1 MSSLDRK
8 RALHAEL
15 VARLA
20 SQLDAA
26 RHAHQSATEGATHEQ
41 ARAENDKDTR
51 GLEQSYLARGHSAR
65 VADLEVALAA
75 VRALSLRSFT
85 GDQAVALGALVLIDD
100 EGRRLSCFVASH
112 GGGEALAGGAVQVV
126 TPRSPL
132 GAALIGKQPG
142 DVAEVQLAGRRRELE
157 ILEIE

>member
-1 MSSLDRK
+1 MSPLDRK
-8 RALHAEL
+8 RALRAEL

-26 RHAHQSATEGATHEQ
+26 RHAHQSAIEGATHEQ

-65 VADLEVALAA
+65 IAELEVAVAAAGALA
-75 VRALSLRSFT
+75 LREFT
-85 GDQAVALGALVLIDD
+85 VDQAVALGALVVVGED
-100 EGRRLSCFVASH
+100 ERRLSYFVVSN
-112 GGGEALAGGAVQVV
+112 GGGETLAGGTVQVV

-132 GAALIGKQPG
+132 GVALIGKQAG
-142 DVAEVQLAGRRRELE
+142 DVANVRLAGRQRELE

>member
-15 VARLA
+15 VARLS

-26 RHAHQSATEGATHEQ
+26 RHAHQSAIEGATHEQ

-65 VADLEVALAA
+65 VADLEVAVAA
-75 VRALSLRSFT
+75 VRALVLRSFT
-85 GDQAVALGALVLIDD
+85 DDQAASLGALVLVDE
-100 EGRRLSCFVASH
+100 EGRRLSYFFASH
-112 GGGEALAGGAVQVV
+112 GGGETLAGGTVQVV

-132 GAALIGKQPG
+132 GAALIGKRSG
-142 DVAEVQLAGRRRELE
+142 DVAELRLAGRRRELE
-157 ILEIE
+157 VLEIE

>member
-8 RALHAEL
+8 RALQAEL

-20 SQLDAA
+20 SQLDTA
-26 RHAHQSATEGATHEQ
+26 RAAHQSATEGATHEQ

-65 VADLEVALAA
+65 IADLEVAVAA
-75 VRALSLRSFT
+75 VRALAPRPFT
-85 GDQAVALGALVLIDD
+85 DDQPVALGALVVVDD
-100 EGRRLSCFVASH
+100 DGRRLTYFVASH
-112 GGGEALAGGAVQVV
+112 GGGEPLADGTVQVV

-132 GAALIGKQPG
+132 GVALVGKQPG
-142 DVAEVQLAGRRRELE
+142 DVVELRLAGRRRELE
-157 ILEIE
+157 ILDIE

>member
-1 MSSLDRK
+1 MSSLERK
-8 RALHAEL
+8 RALRAEL

-26 RHAHQSATEGATHEQ
+26 RAAHQSAIEGATHEQ

-65 VADLEVALAA
+65 IAELEVAVAA
-75 VRALSLRSFT
+75 VGALALREP
-85 GDQAVALGALVLIDD
+85 GVDEAVSLGALVVVGED
-100 EGRRLSCFVASH
+100 ERRLSYFVVSH
-112 GGGEALAGGAVQVV
+112 GGGETLAGGTVQVV

-132 GAALIGKQPG
+132 GLALIGKRAG
-142 DVAEVQLAGRRRELE
+142 DVAEVRLSGRRRELE

>member
-1 MSSLDRK
+1 MSPLDRK
-8 RALHAEL
+8 RALRAEL

-26 RHAHQSATEGATHEQ
+26 RNAHQSAIEGATHEQ

-65 VADLEVALAA
+65 IADLEVAVTAVGALA
-75 VRALSLRSFT
+75 LRTFT
-85 GDQAVALGALVLIDD
+85 AEQAVALGALVVVG
-100 EGRRLSCFVASH
+100 EEERRLTYFVVSH
-112 GGGEALAGGAVQVV
+112 GGGETLAGGTVQVV

-132 GAALIGKQPG
+132 GLALIGKQPG
-142 DVAEVQLAGRRRELE
+142 DVAELRLAGRRRELE
-157 ILEIE
+157 ILEID

>member
-8 RALHAEL
+8 RALQAEL

-26 RHAHQSATEGATHEQ
+26 RNAHQSAIEGATHEQ

-65 VADLEVALAA
+65 IADLEVAVAA
-75 VRALSLRSFT
+75 VRALALRPFT
-85 GDQAVALGALVLIDD
+85 EDQPVALGALVAVDD
-100 EGRRLSCFVASH
+100 DGRRLTYFIASH
-112 GGGEALAGGAVQVV
+112 GGGETLADGTVQVV

-132 GAALIGKQPG
+132 GVALVGKQPG
-142 DVAEVQLAGRRRELE
+142 DVVELRLAGRRRELE
-157 ILEIE
+157 ILDIE

>member
-1 MSSLDRK
+1 MSPLDRK
-8 RALHAEL
+8 RALRAEL

-26 RHAHQSATEGATHEQ
+26 RSAHQSAIEGATHEQ

-65 VADLEVALAA
+65 VAELEVAVAA
-75 VRALSLRSFT
+75 VGALALREL
-85 GDQAVALGALVLIDD
+85 GADQPAALGALVEVGED
-100 EGRRLSCFVASH
+100 ERRLSYFVASH
-112 GGGEALAGGAVQVV
+112 GGGENLAGGAVQVV

-132 GAALIGKQPG
+132 GVALLGKRVG
-142 DVAEVQLAGRRRELE
+142 DVAEVRLAGRRRELE
-157 ILEIE
+157 ILAIE

>member
-8 RALHAEL
+8 RALQAEL

-26 RHAHQSATEGATHEQ
+26 RNAHQSAIEGATHEQ

-65 VADLEVALAA
+65 IADLEVAVAA
-75 VRALSLRSFT
+75 VRALALRAFT
-85 GDQAVALGALVLIDD
+85 DDQPVALGALVIVD
-100 EGRRLSCFVASH
+100 EDGRRLTYFVASH
-112 GGGEALAGGAVQVV
+112 GGGETLADGTVQVV

-132 GAALIGKQPG
+132 GVALVGSQPG
-142 DVAEVQLAGRRRELE
+142 DVD
-157 ILEIE
+157 

>member
-1 MSSLDRK
+1 MSPLDRK
-8 RALHAEL
+8 RALRDEL
-15 VARLA
+15 LALLA

-65 VADLEVALAA
+65 IADLEVAVAA
-75 VRALSLRSFT
+75 V
-85 GDQAVALGALVLIDD
+85 GALVVRELDADD
-100 EGRRLSCFVASH
+100 AVAPGALVVVGEGERRLSYFVVSH
-112 GGGEALAGGAVQVV
+112 GGGETLAGGTVQVV

-132 GAALIGKQPG
+132 GAALFGKRAG
-142 DVAEVQLAGRRRELE
+142 DEAVVRLSGRRRELE
-157 ILEIE
+157 ILQIE

>member
-8 RALHAEL
+8 QALRAEL

-20 SQLDAA
+20 SQLDTA
-26 RHAHQSATEGATHEQ
+26 RHAHQSAIEGATHEQ

-65 VADLEVALAA
+65 IGDLEVAVAA
-75 VRALSLRSFT
+75 VRALALRAFT
-85 GDQAVALGALVLIDD
+85 GDQAVALGALVVVDD
-100 EGRRLSCFVASH
+100 DGRRLSYFIVSH
-112 GGGEALAGGAVQVV
+112 GGGEALADGTVQVV

-132 GAALIGKQPG
+132 GVALIGKQPG
-142 DVAEVQLAGRRRELE
+142 DVAELRLAGRRRELE
-157 ILEIE
+157 ILDIE

>member
-1 MSSLDRK
+1 MSPLERK
-8 RALHAEL
+8 RALREEL

-26 RHAHQSATEGATHEQ
+26 RHAHQSAIEGATHEQ

-65 VADLEVALAA
+65 IADLEVAVTA
-75 VRALSLRSFT
+75 VRALALRT
-85 GDQAVALGALVLIDD
+85 LTADQPVALGALVVVGE

-112 GGGEALAGGAVQVV
+112 GGGETLAGGTVQVV

-132 GAALIGKQPG
+132 GVALFGKQPG
-142 DVAEVQLAGRRRELE
+142 DVVELRLAGRQRELE
-157 ILEIE
+157 IVGIE